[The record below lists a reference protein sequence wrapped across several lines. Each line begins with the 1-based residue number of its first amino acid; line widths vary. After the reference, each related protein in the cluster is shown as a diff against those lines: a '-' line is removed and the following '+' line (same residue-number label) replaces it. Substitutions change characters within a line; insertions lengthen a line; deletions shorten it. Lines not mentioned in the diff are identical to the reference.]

1 MTHNF
6 TMPFSGGQIDH
17 AETQRT
23 SDEIKGFFNTPLA
36 RCLCFY
42 DGMPALNDDGTLKSV
57 HPTDLSQLGLND
69 PGPIFLGL
77 DGKIPIFAASLTRAE
92 DIADLDTFQ
101 NMRALASQLSAQN
114 LAVAG
119 RAKSLLDWH
128 INHRFC
134 AKCGQ
139 ASQPAQGGIK
149 RNCLNCET
157 EHFPRVNPVV
167 IMLIL
172 SGDKVL
178 LGRGIGWPEGW
189 MSALA
194 GFVSLGETLEETV
207 VRETFEEVGITIAN
221 PTYIF
226 SQAWPFPSQLMMG
239 VFCEAQNEDITLNKA
254 ELDEAAWYSKADVRA
269 VFAKESE
276 LFRRPPRVTIAHQ
289 LLRRWLDS

>member
-1 MTHNF
+1 
-6 TMPFSGGQIDH
+6 
-17 AETQRT
+17 
-23 SDEIKGFFNTPLA
+23 
-36 RCLCFY
+36 
-42 DGMPALNDDGTLKSV
+42 MPALNDDGTLKSV

-69 PGPIFLGL
+69 PRPIFLGL

-194 GFVSLGETLEETV
+194 GFVSPGETLEETV